1 MENYPIPPEFMA
13 AMKLTYFF
21 GHFFGCL
28 GLVLAFSL
36 SASAGLSPDSLR
48 TEQREGQLCILHQVE
63 QGETLYGLSRR
74 YSVSVQDLQ
83 AMNPESANLGVKIGQ
98 ILVVPMRTK
107 AIVQPAAQASNKAA
121 AADAQVVQN
130 REVSQMSQ
138 PIVVAKSNESTL
150 PDVFWHVLEADETLF
165 TLSQRYQ
172 IPLQDLLQANP
183 EIEPQQLK
191 AGTRLRIPSRPVSP
205 EMAVSPASPEMAVNP
220 PLTAPVAAPAPSQV
234 AAPSPSQ
241 TPDQPSSPA
250 PELRR
255 AQPQASTFPAAV
267 APPVMEPA
275 HPSARYHTVAAGE
288 TLYAIA
294 RQYPGTTPA
303 LLQSWNGLAD
313 NNLRSGQSLIVGW
326 TEPKSSGASVNA
338 GNPHPMNPD
347 QTGMEEAG
355 ILTSAAPRNLSDNGT
370 GAEPL
375 VRRTA
380 KARGIATWIDATSP
394 ESENGALLALHNDA
408 PMGSWI
414 DVRNLMNNRT
424 VRAKVVG
431 RLPQNLDDS
440 RAIVKLSQGA
450 AKQLQA
456 HDPKVL
462 VEVVYTTAQ

>member
-1 MENYPIPPEFMA
+1 
-13 AMKLTYFF
+13 
-21 GHFFGCL
+21 
-28 GLVLAFSL
+28 
-36 SASAGLSPDSLR
+36 
-48 TEQREGQLCILHQVE
+48 
-63 QGETLYGLSRR
+63 
-74 YSVSVQDLQ
+74 
-83 AMNPESANLGVKIGQ
+83 
-98 ILVVPMRTK
+98 
-107 AIVQPAAQASNKAA
+107 
-121 AADAQVVQN
+121 
-130 REVSQMSQ
+130 
-138 PIVVAKSNESTL
+138 
-150 PDVFWHVLEADETLF
+150 
-165 TLSQRYQ
+165 
-172 IPLQDLLQANP
+172 
-183 EIEPQQLK
+183 
-191 AGTRLRIPSRPVSP
+191 
-205 EMAVSPASPEMAVNP
+205 
-220 PLTAPVAAPAPSQV
+220 
-234 AAPSPSQ
+234 
-241 TPDQPSSPA
+241 
-250 PELRR
+250 
-255 AQPQASTFPAAV
+255 
-267 APPVMEPA
+267 MEPA